1 MEKQSSNPQQLID
14 VSNFKKGSY
23 TDVVI
28 KCLILSTSSA
38 RFLTTRHLPILH
50 FRSYI
55 CINRYGILKL
65 NWSYLYQVV
74 IDETTITSVK
84 FII

>member
-1 MEKQSSNPQQLID
+1 MEKQSTNAQQLID
-14 VSNFKKGSY
+14 VSHLKKGSY

-28 KCLILSTSSA
+28 KCRILRTSSA

-55 CINRYGILKL
+55 CINK
-65 NWSYLYQVV
+65 
-74 IDETTITSVK
+74 
-84 FII
+84 